1 MLIEL
6 CFGYPERVASAIGHP
21 VTWIGRLIGAL
32 DRLLNRETMGASARR
47 AAGIVAVLILI
58 IVVGAVGLIVERE
71 LLRLPFGLLAVGLLA
86 STLIAQ
92 RSLHR
97 HVADV
102 AVALEKRGIEAGR
115 TAVSHIVGRDT
126 EALDAA
132 GVARAA
138 IESLAENF
146 SDAVV
151 APIVWLA
158 IAGLP
163 GAALYKAINTA
174 DSMIG
179 HRTPRYEAFGWA
191 AARLDD
197 LVNLPASRLS
207 ALLLIA
213 AAGLS
218 KNASANGAWRAVR
231 RDAAR
236 HRSPNAGYP
245 EAAMAGA
252 LGLSLAGP
260 RVYGGVRRRR
270 CHDGRRAPRRRCRRH
285 CPRACALPARR
296 RDFARAACRC
306 DGLYHRAKVSRRSR
320 SRWAARCA
328 ARASSVR
335 STKAS

>member
-1 MLIEL
+1 
-6 CFGYPERVASAIGHP
+6 
-21 VTWIGRLIGAL
+21 VTWIGRLIAWL
-32 DRLLNRETMGASARR
+32 DRGLNRETSSAPSRR
-47 AAGIVAVLILI
+47 AAGAAAVLILLV
-58 IVVGAVGLIVERE
+58 VVGALAWFVQFA
-71 LLRLPFGLLAVGLLA
+71 LLRLPFGILAAALVA
-86 STLIAQ
+86 STLLAQ

-102 AVALEKRGIEAGR
+102 AAAPAAGGVGAGR
-115 TAVSHIVGRDT
+115 EAVAHIVGRDT
-126 EALDAA
+126 AALDAS

-151 APIVWLA
+151 APVFWMA
-158 IAGLP
+158 IGGLP

-179 HRTPRYEAFGWA
+179 HRTQRHEAFGFA

-207 ALLLIA
+207 AVLLIA
-213 AAGLS
+213 AAALS
-218 KNASANGAWRAVR
+218 RNASPGAAWRAVR
-231 RDAAR
+231 RDAGN

-260 RVYGGVRRRR
+260 RAYGGAVVQDAFMG
-270 CHDGRRAPRRRCRRH
+270 DGRREADATDIRR
-285 CPRACALPARR
+285 ALA
-296 RDFARAACRC
+296 
-306 DGLYHRAKVSRRSR
+306 LYRIADAILLAVVGVL
-320 SRWAARCA
+320 ALLLIALA
-328 ARASSVR
+328 
-335 STKAS
+335 

>member
-6 CFGYPERVASAIGHP
+6 AVGYPQALSKAIGHP

-32 DRLLNRETMGASARR
+32 DRLLNADAAAADRR
-47 AAGIVAVLILI
+47 RIAGFIALLILLF
-58 IVVGAVGLIVERE
+58 VVGLIALVVQRE
-71 LLRLPFGLLAVGLLA
+71 LLRLPFGILFAAILA

-102 AVALEKRGIEAGR
+102 ATALEQDGIVAGR
-115 TAVSHIVGRDT
+115 RAVAHIVGRDIA
-126 EALDAA
+126 ALDEA

-146 SDAVV
+146 SDGVV
-151 APIVWLA
+151 APVIWLA

-179 HRTPRYEAFGWA
+179 HRTPRYQAFGLA

-207 ALLLIA
+207 ALLIVAAAALRSNA
-213 AAGLS
+213 AAGQ
-218 KNASANGAWRAVR
+218 AWRAVW

-260 RVYGGVRRRR
+260 RVYGGVRIE
-270 CHDGRRAPRRRCRRH
+270 DAAMGGGRRDADAADIRRALALYRSADAILLALVAALAALLSAPI
-285 CPRACALPARR
+285 
-296 RDFARAACRC
+296 
-306 DGLYHRAKVSRRSR
+306 
-320 SRWAARCA
+320 
-328 ARASSVR
+328 
-335 STKAS
+335 